1 MKERSAGGIGY
12 LVSDWPLDLQK
23 PSIIFIH
30 GAGGSSLF
38 WQDQV
43 LGLSPRLN
51 AVAVDLP
58 GRGRSTGPGKQTIVA
73 YSDTVVRFISDIG
86 IPDPIL
92 CGLSLGGAIVQQVL
106 LDHPGLLKAGIL
118 VGTGARMAVAPAFFD
133 KIEKDYNG
141 FVDWLC
147 KICVSKQTDPRKI
160 DPFGKDL
167 RRCRPAVVS
176 GDFQACNR
184 FDVRDQIPAIE
195 TPVLVITGAE
205 DKLTPPESGEFL
217 EKGIR
222 TANRVHIA
230 EAGHLIPMEKPEET
244 NQAILK
250 FLGITDP

>member
-86 IPDPIL
+86 I
-92 CGLSLGGAIVQQVL
+92 A
-106 LDHPGLLKAGIL
+106 
-118 VGTGARMAVAPAFFD
+118 
-133 KIEKDYNG
+133 
-141 FVDWLC
+141 
-147 KICVSKQTDPRKI
+147 
-160 DPFGKDL
+160 
-167 RRCRPAVVS
+167 
-176 GDFQACNR
+176 
-184 FDVRDQIPAIE
+184 
-195 TPVLVITGAE
+195 
-205 DKLTPPESGEFL
+205 
-217 EKGIR
+217 
-222 TANRVHIA
+222 
-230 EAGHLIPMEKPEET
+230 
-244 NQAILK
+244 
-250 FLGITDP
+250 